1 MNYVRHLNA
10 FFSFVRSDKRLTS
23 SNVSLY
29 FALFYYWNFNRF
41 SNPFTIYRENILE
54 LCKLSKNTYHKSL
67 KQLHEAKYI
76 YYHKSA
82 SRFQEVRISIVRL
95 DREEE
100 QKPRFKQLDLF
111 EENENVVGIR
121 IETVSV
127 PNLRP
132 GSTIFET
139 DTVAKLRHSINQTN
153 NKQNGVG
160 KTHTKIFDKNRELN
174 EKVNGLA
181 QVSNLIPALQEVE
194 NYFRQNN
201 ESPIEARK
209 FFYYNQ
215 GKNWMLTEKL
225 PVTDW
230 KALARK
236 WMLNNTSQSKPK
248 PQPLNMNEAI
258 QQLYDLYLKG
268 EKINK
273 FILPDFADHLQL
285 QITEEIK
292 QEAIQRRV
300 NQLSGSN
307 EASENNLWTAY
318 MKNDFANEVM
328 IRDEPNLIALAKR
341 VAVSKYFQQL
351 KAKGE
356 PCIP

>member
-67 KQLHEAKYI
+67 KQLHEAQYI

-100 QKPRFKQLDLF
+100 QNSGFTQLNLF
-111 EENENVVGIR
+111 EENGDVVGIK
-121 IETVSV
+121 IETGTVS
-127 PNLRP
+127 NLIP
-132 GSTIFET
+132 ASTNFET
-139 DTVAKLRHSINQTN
+139 GTVAKLRHSINKTN
-153 NKQNGVG
+153 NKQNGVA
-160 KTHTKIFDKNRELN
+160 KTHAKIFDKNREIN
-174 EKVNGLA
+174 ERINHLA
-181 QVSNLIPALQEVE
+181 GISNLRPVIEEVE
-194 NYFRQNN
+194 DFFKQNN
-201 ESPIEARK
+201 ASPTEAHK

-230 KALARK
+230 KALAHK
-236 WMLNNTSQSKPK
+236 WMLNNTSQPK
-248 PQPLNMNEAI
+248 PQSISMNEAI
-258 QQLYDLYLKG
+258 QQLYDLYLKS

-273 FILPDFADHLQL
+273 FILPEFADHLQL
-285 QITEEIK
+285 QITEEVK
-292 QEAIQRRV
+292 QEAIQRRI

-318 MKNDFANEVM
+318 MKNDFANEII
-328 IRDEPNLIALAKR
+328 IRDETNLIALAKR

-356 PCIP
+356 TCIP

>member
-1 MNYVRHLNA
+1 
-10 FFSFVRSDKRLTS
+10 
-23 SNVSLY
+23 VSLY

-54 LCKLSKNTYHKSL
+54 LSKLSKNTYHKSL

-76 YYHKSA
+76 YYHKST

-100 QKPRFKQLDLF
+100 QKQGFKQLNLF
-111 EENENVVGIR
+111 EESEDVAGIK
-121 IETVSV
+121 IETGTVSK
-127 PNLRP
+127 LRP
-132 GSTIFET
+132 ASTNFDT
-139 DTVAKLRHSINQTN
+139 GTVAKLRHSINKTN
-153 NKQNGVG
+153 NKQNGVA
-160 KTHTKIFDKNRELN
+160 KTHTKIFDKNRKIN
-174 EKVNGLA
+174 EEINHLA
-181 QVSNLIPALQEVE
+181 GVSNLRPTIEEVE
-194 NYFRQNN
+194 DFFKQNN
-201 ESPIEARK
+201 ASPTEAHK

-230 KALARK
+230 KALAHK
-236 WMLNNTSQSKPK
+236 WMLNNTSRSKSKPK
-248 PQPLNMNEAI
+248 PQSLNMNEAI

-268 EKINK
+268 EKVNK
-273 FILPDFADHLQL
+273 YILPEFADHLQL

-292 QEAIQRRV
+292 QEAIQRRI

-318 MKNDFANEVM
+318 MKNDFQNEIM
-328 IRDEPNLIALAKR
+328 IRDEPNLTALAKR

-356 PCIP
+356 TCIS